1 MEAALLMF
9 DVVGI
14 IIVMVW
20 LARGNGTA
28 GLLAWRPDPP
38 AKPTRR
44 RD

>member
-9 DVVGI
+9 DAIGITLVVL
-14 IIVMVW
+14 W
-20 LARGNGTA
+20 AARGRGRE

-44 RD
+44 KD